1 MVMRSLGSTAF
12 ITAMICALATAN
24 TSPANT
30 ALGSNSRSVAKRT
43 KARRTTPLSV
53 SSGSFVD
60 GGTMP
65 IRFTCDG
72 AATTP
77 SLVWTGGPAGT
88 KSYAVVM
95 HHVAGPGD
103 IHWYW
108 VMYGIGADV
117 THLDEGA
124 APPAGAILGTNSVNG
139 RNEYA
144 PPCSKGP
151 GAKQYTLTVYALS
164 KTPSFPTG
172 TAVNRDLLLAA
183 ISTVTLGS
191 SAITVSYS
199 R

>member
-1 MVMRSLGSTAF
+1 MVMRSLRSTAF
-12 ITAMICALATAN
+12 ITAMICVLATAS
-24 TSPANT
+24 TSDAST
-30 ALGSNSRSVAKRT
+30 ALGSNSRSGARRS
-43 KARRTTPLSV
+43 KARRTTAFSV
-53 SSGSFVD
+53 RSSSFVD

-72 AATTP
+72 GATTP

-95 HHVAGPGD
+95 HHVASPGD

-108 VMYGIGADV
+108 VIFGIGADV

-124 APPAGAILGTNSVNG
+124 APPAGVILGTNSING

-164 KTPSFPTG
+164 KTPNFPPG
-172 TAVNRDLLLAA
+172 SAVNRELLLAA
-183 ISTVTLGS
+183 VSTVTLGS

>member
-1 MVMRSLGSTAF
+1 MVMRSLRATAL
-12 ITAMICALATAN
+12 IAAMNCVLATAN
-24 TSPANT
+24 TPHAN
-30 ALGSNSRSVAKRT
+30 AGLGLNGRSFAKRT
-43 KARRTTPLSV
+43 KARRTTAFSV
-53 SSGSFVD
+53 SSGSFVN

-65 IRFTCDG
+65 VRVTCDG

-108 VMYGIGADV
+108 VMYGIDSNV
-117 THLDEGA
+117 THFDEGV
-124 APPAGAILGTNSVNG
+124 APPAGVILGTNSVNG

-151 GAKQYTLTVYALS
+151 GAKHYTLTVYALS
-164 KTPSFPTG
+164 KTPSFPNG

-183 ISTVTLGS
+183 ISTLTLGS

>member
-1 MVMRSLGSTAF
+1 
-12 ITAMICALATAN
+12 
-24 TSPANT
+24 
-30 ALGSNSRSVAKRT
+30 
-43 KARRTTPLSV
+43 
-53 SSGSFVD
+53 
-60 GGTMP
+60 
-65 IRFTCDG
+65 
-72 AATTP
+72 
-77 SLVWTGGPAGT
+77 
-88 KSYAVVM
+88 M
-95 HHVAGPGD
+95 HSVAGPGD

-124 APPAGAILGTNSVNG
+124 APPVGAILGTNSVNG

-164 KTPSFPTG
+164 KNPSFPTG

>member
-1 MVMRSLGSTAF
+1 
-12 ITAMICALATAN
+12 
-24 TSPANT
+24 
-30 ALGSNSRSVAKRT
+30 
-43 KARRTTPLSV
+43 
-53 SSGSFVD
+53 
-60 GGTMP
+60 
-65 IRFTCDG
+65 
-72 AATTP
+72 
-77 SLVWTGGPAGT
+77 
-88 KSYAVVM
+88 M
-95 HHVAGPGD
+95 HHVASPDD

-108 VMYGIGADV
+108 VMYGIGSDV

-124 APPAGAILGTNSVNG
+124 APPAGVILGTNSVNG

-164 KTPSFPTG
+164 KTPRFPTG

-183 ISTVTLGS
+183 VSTVTLGS